1 MAYRR
6 LIDARWL
13 TSQMYLICEAC
24 QTENIF
30 IDAII
35 DEIDNAPDVDAVE
48 VVHGVWDVIED
59 DYAMETIYRCSVCK
73 EDFVTVDGTPEENL
87 WNFCPNCGAD
97 MRERNTYEG

>member
-1 MAYRR
+1 MATEKR
-6 LIDARWL
+6 LIEAKYL

-48 VVHGVWDVIED
+48 VVYCQDCARCDRGYCTIRRDSWGARLKVGLH
-59 DYAMETIYRCSVCK
+59 DYCS
-73 EDFVTVDGTPEENL
+73 D
-87 WNFCPNCGAD
+87 A
-97 MRERNTYEG
+97 ERRKPDA